1 MKSLPET
8 EDTLLVRTDFSDG
21 EVWEAVCSEARMMD
35 PDVRKALEFSEEC
48 NRTAGRPL
56 RRPIEELGTS
66 LHIIDDRD
74 YADATC
80 EQILSSLPP
89 DSDSIHGFLFIADK
103 VCMDHSDHPLLVV
116 DLYHERGRTFRAIP
130 SQIFGIQ
137 SNLSLAN
144 MDWEEFADN
153 VDDDGVFRGFK

>member
-21 EVWEAVCSEARMMD
+21 DVWKAVCSEARMMD
-35 PDVRKALEFSEEC
+35 ADVRKALEFSEEC
-48 NRTAGRPL
+48 NRAAGRPPG
-56 RRPIEELGTS
+56 RPIEELGTS
-66 LHIIDDRD
+66 LHIIDDGD
-74 YADATC
+74 YADTTC
-80 EQILSSLPP
+80 EQILSSLPR
-89 DSDSIHGFLFIADK
+89 DSIHGFLFIADK
-103 VCMDHSDHPLLVV
+103 VCMQHSDHPLLVV

-153 VDDDGVFRGFK
+153 VDDDGLFRGFK